1 MLQNTMA
8 YGEEGAA
15 MIEETPRP
23 RKPQKEVKP
32 EVEIDRFDEG
42 WRWVL
47 LVEHC
52 YFHALN
58 QKSRSS
64 ELRGGRGAMDPL
76 FAADAVSY
84 DVPRL

>member
-8 YGEEGAA
+8 YGEEGAT

-42 WRWVL
+42 
-47 LVEHC
+47 
-52 YFHALN
+52 
-58 QKSRSS
+58 
-64 ELRGGRGAMDPL
+64 
-76 FAADAVSY
+76 
-84 DVPRL
+84 